1 MTITKIEALTYEEV
15 KKLPHEMMEIK
26 GHECFFTNLGDNFG
40 YSVLV
45 FKNKRHVHYAND
57 YELHWSYFVREHGRE
72 SLRQRYVDKLN
83 KKLFTDEELLEDV
96 TTYADYNVKQYF
108 LRNYWIMRYE
118 YYSIFGIGEE
128 AQKALNKAKRKLP
141 YYNPISFCYVGDKS
155 IIDEHMEYF
164 VHLEES
170 YERLKSNEKTFRE
183 MISYELEN
191 HEACISGRYE
201 ETLDALGMTF
211 EELSEEKQRI
221 VLEEL
226 RKQEDR
232 YWG

>member
-1 MTITKIEALTYEEV
+1 
-15 KKLPHEMMEIK
+15 
-26 GHECFFTNLGDNFG
+26 
-40 YSVLV
+40 
-45 FKNKRHVHYAND
+45 
-57 YELHWSYFVREHGRE
+57 
-72 SLRQRYVDKLN
+72 
-83 KKLFTDEELLEDV
+83 
-96 TTYADYNVKQYF
+96 
-108 LRNYWIMRYE
+108 
-118 YYSIFGIGEE
+118 
-128 AQKALNKAKRKLP
+128 
-141 YYNPISFCYVGDKS
+141 
-155 IIDEHMEYF
+155 MEYF
-164 VHLEES
+164 VHLEKS
-170 YERLKSNEKTFRE
+170 YEKLKANEKTFRE